1 MLYGTKR
8 DKDDIAARLDEMAE
22 SFPARWALASSTSLA
37 RPVASGQGLG
47 SSSASGPGLSASS
60 ASGPGLGGS
69 GGSSQEV
76 TFIRALALLL
86 RSGLTAAAAAT
97 TFVGEPVVYAEGD
110 QASSYF
116 LQSPQRLPVTLS
128 EYSATTARNLENN
141 SENTNATST
150 GVGGTKP
157 GMRME
162 VIEPPL
168 RLYDTYQNAFQ
179 RVIDSCFREI
189 SVRGGLIPPNA
200 NDELLMAFVAW
211 EQVIHI
217 HTHTSM

>member
-22 SFPARWALASSTSLA
+22 SFPARWALAS
-37 RPVASGQGLG
+37 
-47 SSSASGPGLSASS
+47 
-60 ASGPGLGGS
+60 GPGLGGS
-69 GGSSQEV
+69 RGSSQEV

-141 SENTNATST
+141 NNNGGDTNSGNRTSSST
-150 GVGGTKP
+150 GVAVGGTKP

-211 EQVIHI
+211 EQVM
-217 HTHTSM
+217 HTHNT